1 MSTDLFPRTS
11 ALRLGYHRDQ
21 VGEFFSNARVAYE
34 QPVAADGGLT
44 PLAVRRASFDLKHGG
59 YSTAAVD
66 AALDRLEVA
75 FARRERE
82 AYVRQHGQD
91 AWMQQL
97 AVKAQ
102 VLYPRLRRPKGE
114 RFAHPSALKRGY
126 SAAEVDK
133 VVGRIVAF
141 FDRGE
146 PLTAAQVRQVTF
158 TQASGKKAYDE
169 ATVDAFLA
177 RTVDILLGVG
187 EG

>member
-1 MSTDLFPRTS
+1 MTDLFPRTS
-11 ALRLGYHRDQ
+11 ALRLGYHREQ
-21 VGEFFSNARVAYE
+21 VGEFFSLARQAYE
-34 QPVAADGGLT
+34 RPASSDAELT
-44 PLAVRRASFDLKHGG
+44 PLDVRRASFDLKHGG

-66 AALDRLEVA
+66 TALDRLEIA
-75 FARRERE
+75 FAKRARD

-97 AVKAQ
+97 AVRAQ

-114 RFAHPSALKRGY
+114 RFAHPSALSRGY
-126 SAAEVDK
+126 AVPEVDK
-133 VVGRIVAF
+133 VMARLTAF

-146 PLTAAQVRQVTF
+146 PLTAAQVRAVTF
-158 TQASGKKAYDE
+158 AQATGKRAYDE

-177 RTVDILLGVG
+177 RSIDILLGVG

>member
-1 MSTDLFPRTS
+1 MTDLFPRTS
-11 ALRLGYHRDQ
+11 TMRSGYSREQ
-21 VGEFFSNARVAYE
+21 VEEFFSRARQAYE
-34 QPVAADGGLT
+34 RAAGPEAALT
-44 PLAVRRASFDLKHGG
+44 PLDVRRASFDLKRGG
-59 YSTAAVD
+59 YQTAAVD

-75 FARRERE
+75 FSKRTRDAVVRE
-82 AYVRQHGQD
+82 QGHD

-97 AVKAQ
+97 AERAQ

-114 RFAHPSALKRGY
+114 RFAHPGVLSRGY
-126 SAAEVDK
+126 DAREVDK
-133 VVGRIVAF
+133 VLARVTAF

-146 PLTAAQVRQVTF
+146 PLTAQQVRMVAF
-158 TQASGKKAYDE
+158 AQATGKRAYDE

>member
-1 MSTDLFPRTS
+1 MTDLFPRTS
-11 ALRLGYHRDQ
+11 TMRSGYSREQ
-21 VGEFFSNARVAYE
+21 VEEFFSRARQAYE
-34 QPVAADGGLT
+34 RAAGPEAALT
-44 PLAVRRASFDLKHGG
+44 PLDVRRASFDLKRGG
-59 YSTAAVD
+59 YQTAAVD

-75 FARRERE
+75 FSKRTRDTVVRE
-82 AYVRQHGQD
+82 QGHD

-97 AVKAQ
+97 AERAQ

-114 RFAHPSALKRGY
+114 RFAHPGVLSRGY
-126 SAAEVDK
+126 DAREVDK
-133 VVGRIVAF
+133 VLARVTAF

-146 PLTAAQVRQVTF
+146 PLTAQQVRMVAF
-158 TQASGKKAYDE
+158 AQATGKRAYDE

>member
-1 MSTDLFPRTS
+1 MTDLFPRTS
-11 ALRLGYHRDQ
+11 VLRLGYHREQ
-21 VGEFFSNARVAYE
+21 VGEFFSLARQAYE
-34 QPVAADGGLT
+34 RPANVDTELT
-44 PLAVRRASFDLKHGG
+44 PLEVRRASFDLKHGG

-66 AALDRLEVA
+66 TALDRLEIA
-75 FARRERE
+75 FAKRARD

-97 AVKAQ
+97 AVRAQ

-114 RFAHPSALKRGY
+114 RFAHPSQLSHGY
-126 SAAEVDK
+126 DAHEVDK
-133 VVGRIVAF
+133 VLARITAF

-146 PLTAAQVRQVTF
+146 PLTAAQVRAVTF
-158 TQASGKKAYDE
+158 TRATGKRAYDE

-177 RTVDILLGVG
+177 RSIDILLGVG

>member
-1 MSTDLFPRTS
+1 MTDLFPRTS
-11 ALRLGYHRDQ
+11 SLKTGYDRPQ
-21 VGEFFSNARVAYE
+21 VDEFFSRARTAYE
-34 QPVAADGGLT
+34 RAGGPEAELS
-44 PLAVRRASFDLKHGG
+44 PLDVRRAAFDLKRGG

-75 FARRERE
+75 FSRRTRD
-82 AYVRQHGQD
+82 AYVREHGSD

-97 AVKAQ
+97 AQRAQ

-114 RFAHPSALKRGY
+114 RFAHPGFMSRGY
-126 SAAEVDK
+126 DAREVDK
-133 VVGRIVAF
+133 VLARITAF

-146 PLTAAQVRQVTF
+146 PLTAEQLRMVAFAQAT
-158 TQASGKKAYDE
+158 GKRAYDE

-177 RTVDILLGVG
+177 RAVDILLGVG

>member
-1 MSTDLFPRTS
+1 MSDLFPRTS
-11 ALRLGYHRDQ
+11 SLRHGYRREQ
-21 VGEFFSNARVAYE
+21 VEQFFSVARQAYE
-34 QPVAADGGLT
+34 KPPTATAELSALQ
-44 PLAVRRASFDLKHGG
+44 VRRAAFDLQRGG

-75 FARRERE
+75 FSKRTRDAFVRE
-82 AYVRQHGQD
+82 HGQD

-97 AVKAQ
+97 AQSAQ

-114 RFAHPSALKRGY
+114 RFAHPGFASRGY
-126 SAAEVDK
+126 DAREVDK
-133 VVGRIVAF
+133 VMARITTF

-146 PLTAAQVRQVTF
+146 PLTAEQVRMVCF
-158 TQASGKKAYDE
+158 SQATGRKAYDE

>member
-1 MSTDLFPRTS
+1 MSDLFPRTS
-11 ALRLGYHRDQ
+11 ALRSGYHRPQ
-21 VGEFFSNARVAYE
+21 VEQFFSRARSAYE
-34 QPVAADGGLT
+34 QAAGSGADLT
-44 PLAVRRASFDLKHGG
+44 PLDVRRASFDLKRGG

-75 FARRERE
+75 FAKRTRDSFIRE
-82 AYVRQHGQD
+82 HGQD
-91 AWMQQL
+91 AWMQEL
-97 AVKAQ
+97 ASRAQ

-114 RFAHPSALKRGY
+114 HFAHPNFLSRGY
-126 SAAEVDK
+126 DAREVDK
-133 VVGRIVAF
+133 VLARVTAF

-146 PLTAAQVRQVTF
+146 PLTAQQVRMVAFAQT
-158 TQASGKKAYDE
+158 SGKRAYDE